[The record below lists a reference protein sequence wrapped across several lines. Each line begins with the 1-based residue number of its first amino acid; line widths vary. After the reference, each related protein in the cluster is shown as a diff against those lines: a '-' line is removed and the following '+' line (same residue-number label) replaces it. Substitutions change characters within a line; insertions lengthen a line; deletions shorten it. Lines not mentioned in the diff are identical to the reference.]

1 MDDHDDHDDHDYY
14 YDHDGH
20 YDYYYDHYDD
30 DDDDHDCSKIAVY
43 SNLSQAMCNRIMN
56 KEIQCSTYH

>member
-1 MDDHDDHDDHDYY
+1 MDDHDDHDDHDCY

-20 YDYYYDHYDD
+20 DDDYYDHYD

-43 SNLSQAMCNRIMN
+43 ANLSQAVCNRIMN
-56 KEIQCSTYH
+56 KKIQCSTYH